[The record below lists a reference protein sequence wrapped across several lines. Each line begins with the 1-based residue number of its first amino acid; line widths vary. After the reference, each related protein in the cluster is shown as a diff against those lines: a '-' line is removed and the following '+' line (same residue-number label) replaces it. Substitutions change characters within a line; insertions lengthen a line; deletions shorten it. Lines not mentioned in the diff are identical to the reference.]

1 MRILITAGPTREP
14 LDPVRFLSNRS
25 TGVMG
30 FALAR
35 EAMRRGHEAVLV
47 LGPVPEAPPKGVQL
61 VRIETALEMREAVL
75 DLLPRADAIVCAA
88 AVADY
93 RPVAVSEK
101 KLKRG
106 GRMTVEFAENPD
118 IAAEVGA
125 RRGTKPCVIFALE
138 TDEGEANA
146 RKKLVTKNADLCV
159 LNAPAAQAAQ
169 EAEFTLVRREGPA
182 RPLGRITKDALAAAV
197 FDELKL

>member
-1 MRILITAGPTREP
+1 VRVLITAGPTREP

-25 TGVMG
+25 TGIIG
-30 FALAR
+30 FALCR

-47 LGPVPEAPPKGVQL
+47 LGPVAESPPAGVQL

-75 DLLPRADAIVCAA
+75 DLLPRVDAVICAA
-88 AVADY
+88 AVSDY
-93 RPVAVSEK
+93 RPIAVSEK
-101 KLKRG
+101 KMKRG
-106 GRMTVEFAENPD
+106 GRLVLELAENPD

-125 RRGTKPCVIFALE
+125 RRGTRPCVIFALE
-138 TDEGEANA
+138 TDEGEKNA

-159 LNAPAAQAAQ
+159 LNAPAAQAAP

-197 FDELKL
+197 FDELGL